1 LKPYIVKYVLKTKNV
16 HLVVKP
22 SIFNPSLL
30 ARNTTHK
37 SEGHPNSGSW
47 SPAVITINITD
58 KRALSP
64 QFSYDFFRV
73 FPTFLRFSPC
83 FPHFSNGFPGS
94 HHAGQEG
101 HLLIDRKEAFA
112 ARRFRTTIQVQSL
125 GSGTDRYWDPPIL
138 FGNLIGFCW
147 LDRFNPLIPNVKPE
161 TQW

>member
-37 SEGHPNSGSW
+37 SEGHPSSRSW

-83 FPHFSNGFPGS
+83 FPHFSWPGS
-94 HHAGQEG
+94 LGPKPRQEG
-101 HLLIDRKEAFA
+101 HLLIERKEAFA

-125 GSGTDRYWDPPIL
+125 GSGTGIPPFFQEIS
-138 FGNLIGFCW
+138 
-147 LDRFNPLIPNVKPE
+147 RFLLTGSIQSL
-161 TQW
+161 TLW